1 MEIAGHLALVTGGGS
16 GLGAATARHLAA
28 RGAEVA
34 ILDFDIERA
43 HQVAAEIGAQAYQ
56 VDVGDAQAVGEAVAQ
71 AVAQARGHLRM
82 AVNCAGIANA
92 ARVVGRDGTPSTAL
106 FERVIRV
113 NLIGSFN
120 VMAHVAAEMRKLD
133 ALDGGERGVVVNTS
147 SAAWQDGQV
156 GQAAYAASK
165 GGIAA
170 MSLPVARDL
179 ARDGIRCM
187 AIAPGLFRTPMMEAL
202 PEETTAAITANIPFP
217 ARLGDPAEFALMVAQ
232 IIENPYLN
240 GTTIRLDGAT
250 RLPAR

>member
-71 AVAQARGHLRM
+71 AVAQAHGRLRM

-113 NLIGSFN
+113 NL
-120 VMAHVAAEMRKLD
+120 
-133 ALDGGERGVVVNTS
+133 
-147 SAAWQDGQV
+147 
-156 GQAAYAASK
+156 
-165 GGIAA
+165 
-170 MSLPVARDL
+170 
-179 ARDGIRCM
+179 
-187 AIAPGLFRTPMMEAL
+187 
-202 PEETTAAITANIPFP
+202 
-217 ARLGDPAEFALMVAQ
+217 
-232 IIENPYLN
+232 
-240 GTTIRLDGAT
+240 
-250 RLPAR
+250 

>member
-43 HQVAAEIGAQAYQ
+43 HQVAAELGAQAYQ

-71 AVAQARGHLRM
+71 AVAQARGRLRM

-120 VMAHVAAEMRKLD
+120 VMAHAAAEMRKLD